1 MTAPAAERP
10 APERPLP
17 ALDEPDTAPFW
28 IATRSRKLTYQVC
41 AECCAVVFYPRAHC
55 TRCLSG
61 SLEWRESAG
70 LGTVYT
76 FTVIRQHGH
85 PYFRS
90 RLPYLVGWIDLAE
103 GFRMLAEIAAAP
115 GEVAIG
121 QQVLLDWEDHDE
133 VSIPVFRP
141 AG

>member
-1 MTAPAAERP
+1 MTSAPAA

-17 ALDEPDTAPFW
+17 SLDEQDTAPFW
-28 IATRSRKLTYQVC
+28 IATRSHKLTYQVC
-41 AECCAVVFYPRAHC
+41 LDCGIVVFYPRAHC
-55 TRCLSG
+55 TGCLSL

-103 GFRMLAEIAAAP
+103 GFRMMAEIVASP
-115 GEVAIG
+115 GEVLVG
-121 QQVLLDWEDHDE
+121 QQVQLDWEDHAQL
-133 VSIPVFRP
+133 SIPVFRP
-141 AG
+141 LG